1 MSTAIVAVVV
11 VFVEASA
18 VVVVMVVVVV
28 VVVGAVVA
36 VEEAERTGAGDEL
49 DISAKSYA
57 AGKEQKTRTKP
68 RKLKR
73 KLLEIA
79 MLPRHAPTNTFAKDR
94 SKVGCSSNRGEKRG
108 PDEGG
113 RR

>member
-1 MSTAIVAVVV
+1 MAVFV

-18 VVVVMVVVVV
+18 VVVVVVMVVVVA
-28 VVVGAVVA
+28 VVGAVVA
-36 VEEAERTGAGDEL
+36 VEEAERTGTGDEL
-49 DISAKSYA
+49 DISAKSYT
-57 AGKEQKTRTKP
+57 AGQKTRTKP
-68 RKLKR
+68 RKLKK

-94 SKVGCSSNRGEKRG
+94 SKVGCSSNRGENRG